1 VERLD
6 ANAELGLIENTV
18 RIILESSVF
27 RSSKQ
32 CQILLRYI
40 VDQSLACQ
48 DDLLRERVI
57 GAAVFGRAPD
67 YDCGNDPV
75 VRARVNEVRK
85 RLAQYYDGHRDDSAV
100 RISIPSG
107 SYRAVFET
115 AEMRRFDSPSK
126 PNKGSKDDSIERQ
139 PQTAAPHGTE
149 ENPEPQTSPLVPVSS
164 RATRWRVLGI
174 TGAAACAVLL
184 ISWIVFANWKRTE
197 LDLFWGPFLENT
209 KPVVIYMGTAQL
221 YIPAAA
227 STEKALSLLAPSELK
242 QPMSEWP
249 LPELVE
255 GQVLTANDVLVD
267 RKDFVGA
274 GDIAAVVSV
283 ASYLSAHHRNLDLR
297 SGPNLPFEDLR
308 GSPVILTG
316 AGSNYWTL
324 DIARDLPFFVD
335 RGLRIRERGGQGRVW
350 TTPLW
355 SDHTIAEDYAIVARL
370 LDSKTGAPVVILAG
384 ITMCGNRAAGEF
396 VTDQVQL
403 KKLGTIPRD
412 AFEHKNIEIILHTTL
427 SNCTPTSMDVE
438 AQRYW

>member
-1 VERLD
+1 MD

-18 RIILESSVF
+18 RIILDSSVF

-85 RLAQYYDGHRDDSAV
+85 RLAQYYDGHRNDSAV
-100 RISIPSG
+100 RITIPSG
-107 SYRAVFET
+107 SYRAVFEM
-115 AEMRRFDSPSK
+115 AEMRGFDSPSK
-126 PNKGSKDDSIERQ
+126 PNNGSKNSSVKDQ
-139 PQTAAPHGTE
+139 PHTAAPHGTE
-149 ENPEPQTSPLVPVSS
+149 ENPEPQTSPLVPISS
-164 RATRWRVLGI
+164 RATKWRVLGI

-184 ISWIVFANWKRTE
+184 ISWIAFANWERTE
-197 LDLFWGPFLENT
+197 LDLFWSQFLEST
-209 KPVVIYMGTAQL
+209 KPVVISMGTAQL

-227 STEKALSLLAPSELK
+227 STEKALSLLPPSELK
-242 QPMSEWP
+242 QPMTEWP

-267 RKDFVGA
+267 RKDFVGI
-274 GDIAAVVSV
+274 GDIAAVVNV
-283 ASYLSAHHRNLDLR
+283 AAYLSAHHRNLDLR

-335 RGLRIRERGGQGRVW
+335 RGLRIRERGGQGQVW
-350 TTPLW
+350 STALW
-355 SDHTIAEDYAIVARL
+355 SDHTITEDYAIVSRL
-370 LDSKTGAPVVILAG
+370 LDSKTGAPIIVLAG
-384 ITMCGNRAAGEF
+384 ITMCGTRVAGEF
-396 VTDQVQL
+396 VTDPAQL
-403 KKLGTIPRD
+403 KKLRTIPRD
-412 AFEHKNIEIILHTTL
+412 ALKHKNLEFVLHANL
-427 SNCTPTSMDVE
+427 VDCEPTSMDVVSM
-438 AQRYW
+438 RYW